1 MKLKQPLGPD
11 PTAGLVPGPVY
22 DVVYMDPK
30 DLKAHGKNFKR
41 HPPRQV
47 VALDQ
52 SLNEAGWVLPVLWNQ
67 RTGRLVDGHA
77 RVRLA
82 KERGEKVPVH
92 VLDLDDAAEQ
102 RLLASLDHITALA
115 ELDEGALAKLL
126 QDCVAAGDLP
136 PGYTPEDYTALLD
149 SLNPPDR
156 LLAGDDDDPAYA
168 ADALEGIELSHIRMV
183 QLFYSEADL
192 QQFERLAAA
201 AQTTAGTK
209 NVSETMLWL
218 LEHYQ

>member
-1 MKLKQPLGPD
+1 MTPEP
-11 PTAGLVPGPVY
+11 Y
-22 DVVYMDPK
+22 EVVYMDPK
-30 DLKAHGKNFKR
+30 DLKANKHNFRR

-52 SLNEAGWVLPVLWNQ
+52 SLNEAGWVLPVLFN
-67 RTGRLVDGHA
+67 RRSGRIVDGHA

-82 KERGEKVPVH
+82 KERGEQVPVH

-115 ELDEGALAKLL
+115 DLDEGALAKLL
-126 QDCVAAGDLP
+126 RDCAGSGDLP
-136 PGYTPEDYTALLD
+136 PGYTPEDYAALLD
-149 SLNPPDR
+149 VLTPPELDPDDADDR
-156 LLAGDDDDPAYA
+156 AYDATAGD
-168 ADALEGIELSHIRMV
+168 EIELSHIRMV

-192 QQFERLAAA
+192 ARFESLATG
-201 AQTTAGTK
+201 AQIAAGTK

-218 LEHYQ
+218 LEHWQ